1 MTLRA
6 AIARIKS
13 VLQRRVTKREPTRRE
28 RGVALLLVIVTTA
41 ILGATS
47 ADFAYNAQIELEAA
61 ANSRDMLRAE
71 YLARSGLQL
80 GQLLTAVQGS
90 ISQMLS
96 SINIPGLAGMADAI
110 VITDYAGFLAK
121 ALSGDSESREGLG
134 GLIGID
140 LKNVEGL
147 GTPRGTSLDLAIAS
161 EEGKL
166 LINCG
171 GGNITGQTQ
180 LPQQRLANLLLA
192 MVRPQRYDRMF
203 TTADRDGVVMQ
214 REDLPIS
221 IIDWTDID
229 PLRFNYGG
237 ISSGA
242 EERYDRGTD
251 RYEAHN
257 HYLDTV
263 EELMQVRGVS
273 EDFWG
278 AFGELFTV
286 YGNADCKVLAGAV
299 DPTAWPLIAAMI
311 AASAAD
317 KSAAFDPN
325 TAIVA
330 QQVTSMLKTGLPA
343 LRSMGTQMNI
353 PKCSV
358 EASNAACT
366 SFKDVAPKTT
376 PQPQPKGSTGGPPA
390 SGGSDDG
397 ISKLS
402 DLICSPML
410 SQLPALANSL
420 AAMTGG
426 AQVPTTQTTMRPIQ
440 MCPGG
445 LSTFLREKGAGGKSA
460 RRFFRIDAT
469 GIVQRGANANKV
481 TQTHIRGVWD
491 TQRVNSNPLCINHP
505 SCFRGTW
512 VYYRV
517 D

>member
-1 MTLRA
+1 MTLRN
-6 AIARIKS
+6 AIARIKA
-13 VLQRRVTKREPTRRE
+13 VLLRRVTKREPSRRQ

-47 ADFAYNAQIELEAA
+47 ADFAYNSQIELEAA

-80 GQLLTAVQGS
+80 GQLLTAVQSS
-90 ISQMLS
+90 IGQMLS
-96 SINIPGLAGMADAI
+96 SINIPGLSGMADAI
-110 VITDYAGFLAK
+110 IITDYAGFLAK
-121 ALSGDSESREGLG
+121 ALSGDAESREGLG

-140 LKNVEGL
+140 LRNVEGL
-147 GTPRGTSLDLAIAS
+147 GTPKGTSLDLAIAS

-171 GGNITGQTQ
+171 GGNITSQSQ
-180 LPQQRLANLLLA
+180 ALQRNLSTVLIN
-192 MVRPQRYDRMF
+192 MVRPQRYDRLF
-203 TTADRDGVVMQ
+203 TTADRDGVVIQ
-214 REDLPIS
+214 REDLPIA

-257 HYLDTV
+257 HYFDTV
-263 EELMQVRGVS
+263 EELMQVRGIS

-286 YGNADCKVLAGAV
+286 YGNADCKVLAGAIE
-299 DPTAWPLIAAMI
+299 PTAWPLIAAMI
-311 AASAAD
+311 GASSSD

-343 LRSMGTQMNI
+343 LKSMSGQMNI
-353 PKCSV
+353 PKCNV
-358 EASNAACT
+358 EASQCPQ
-366 SFKDVAPKTT
+366 FKETQKANTT
-376 PQPQPKGSTGGPPA
+376 PQPVAKGTVGGPA
-390 SGGSDDG
+390 AHSNTSDSVG
-397 ISKLS
+397 MLS

-410 SQLPALANSL
+410 SQLPAMANSL

-445 LSTFLREKGAGGKSA
+445 LQTFLREKGAGGKPA
-460 RRFFRIDAT
+460 RRFFRIDST
-469 GIVQRGANANKV
+469 GVVQRGSNANKI

-491 TQRVNSNPLCINHP
+491 TQRVNSNPICINHP